1 MKIVNIMNFVR
12 DYDPR
17 YEGSAERM
25 FALTESEL
33 ELVQKYGFD
42 NTFLLQYDA
51 LINPKYQT
59 LFKTKADDTTELG
72 LWYEIVRPLTD
83 AVGLPWRGREDWSW
97 DWHIV
102 PGFSMA
108 YTHDERKTLIDE
120 AMNRFKDIYGYYPKT
135 VGSWLIDSYTAEYL
149 DSKYNVS
156 AIAICRDQVATDA
169 YTLVGGHFNTP
180 YFPSKNNIFT
190 PAQTKE
196 NTLNVPVFRLL
207 GSDPAHCYDENKY
220 INDPDF
226 KGCCT
231 LEPVWKFGS
240 NPNTVQ
246 WYFDTYFKNESLNTA
261 YAHLGQENSFANAK
275 VLEPLEMQLE
285 KIKNYPDVKIQKMC
299 DSGEEFKAQFKGQT
313 PASACTAINDWAN
326 GDDMQ
331 SVYYNCK
338 NYVAN
343 IVRFKEKTFIRS
355 LYKFDESIKE
365 HYYDNPCKTWD
376 ALYENLPIVDT
387 VVWPDNGGMVLDN
400 EATAFT
406 VFGDGENLNISWG
419 EKTVIFSPEGITLK
433 NIAPTAILKGAKA
446 VITLCNKKIDF
457 CYKGTIYSLA
467 LEGGRFSGRKEGA
480 IYFNPDGDELTLL
493 IK

>member
-1 MKIVNIMNFVR
+1 MNFVR

-25 FALTESEL
+25 FALTEKEL
-33 ELVQKYGFD
+33 ELVQKHGFD

-59 LFKTKADDTTELG
+59 LFKTKANDTTELG

-83 AVGLPWRGREDWSW
+83 AVGIKWRGREDWSW

-108 YTHDERKTLIDE
+108 YTKNERKILIDE
-120 AMNRFKDIYGYYPKT
+120 AMNRFKGIYGYYPKT
-135 VGSWLIDSYTAEYL
+135 VGSWLIDTYTAEYL
-149 DSKYNVS
+149 VNEYNVS

-180 YFPSKNNIFT
+180 YFPSKKNIFT
-190 PAQTKE
+190 PASTKE

-240 NPNTVQ
+240 NPEIVK
-246 WYFDTYFKNESLNTA
+246 WYFDTYFKNESLNTS

-285 KIKNYPDVKIQKMC
+285 MLKNYPDVKIQKMC
-299 DSGEEFKAQFKGQT
+299 DSGEEFKAKFNGVT
-313 PASACTAINDWAN
+313 PASACSALTDWAN
-326 GDDMQ
+326 GDNMQ
-331 SVYYNCK
+331 SIYYNCK
-338 NYVAN
+338 NYVTN
-343 IVRFKEKTFIRS
+343 IVRFKEKTFIRL
-355 LYKFDESIKE
+355 LYKFDETLKE
-365 HYYDNPCKTWD
+365 HYADFPCKTWD

-387 VVWPDNGGMVLDN
+387 VVWPDKGGMILDTN
-400 EATAFT
+400 ATPFT
-406 VFGDGENLNISWG
+406 VSGEDETLKICWG
-419 EKTVIFSPEGITLK
+419 EKSATFTPDGITLK
-433 NIAPTAILKGAKA
+433 NLAPTLTMTGAR
-446 VITLCNKKIDF
+446 VPMTLCSNHLDF
-457 CYKGTIYSLA
+457 CYKGTSYSLV
-467 LEGGRFSGRKEGA
+467 LEGGTFSGKKEGSM
-480 IYFNPDGDELTLL
+480 YFNPDGDEITLK
-493 IK
+493 IQ